1 MFIQTVDL
9 TMTYQQ
15 GDVQIKAVDGISLE
29 VEKGEFIAITGPSG
43 SGKTTLLHLIGLLE
57 TPTSGKII
65 FDGEDAS
72 KLSNKQRAEW
82 RLKRIG
88 FVFQL
93 FNLIPYLTALEN
105 VIIPRWKSGSTKKES
120 LEIGRELLEKIG
132 MGPRVAFP
140 LGTLSAGEQQRVA
153 IARAIINSPSILLA
167 DEPTGNLDSKNSAE
181 ILNLFAQLNREGQ
194 TIMMITHEEEH
205 THKAQR
211 VITLRDGKIQ
221 W

>member
-9 TMTYQQ
+9 TMIYQQ
-15 GDVQIKAVDGISLE
+15 GDVQIRAVDGISLE

-72 KLSNKQRAEW
+72 KLSNRQRAEW

-132 MGPRVAFP
+132 MGHRLHHPA
-140 LGTLSAGEQQRVA
+140 GTLSAGEQQRVA

-181 ILNLFAQLNREGQ
+181 ILDLFAQLNRDGQ
-194 TIMMITHEEEH
+194 TIMMITHEEEQA
-205 THKAQR
+205 HKAGW
-211 VITLRDGKIQ
+211 VIALRDGKIQ
-221 W
+221 